1 MEERIKINEKY
12 EKGSNSCV
20 IDLSID
26 ADVEDKDK
34 DKENTEGNIMLNKSF
49 DEIKNFSQ
57 KLTLKDNF
65 ENIFE
70 DIFLDDEE
78 KSKEKIRN
86 KKIKIINKNIK
97 SDNLMEIKVK

>member
-1 MEERIKINEKY
+1 MEESIKINEKY

-20 IDLSID
+20 RDLSID
-26 ADVEDKDK
+26 ADVDDKN
-34 DKENTEGNIMLNKSF
+34 KENSEENIILNKSF

-78 KSKEKIRN
+78 KSKEKIRS
-86 KKIKIINKNIK
+86 KTITVINNNIK